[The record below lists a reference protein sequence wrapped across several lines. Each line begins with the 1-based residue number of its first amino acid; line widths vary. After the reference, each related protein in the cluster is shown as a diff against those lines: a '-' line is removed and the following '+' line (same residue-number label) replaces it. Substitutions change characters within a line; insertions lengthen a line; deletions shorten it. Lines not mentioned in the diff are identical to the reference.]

1 MLQNH
6 LFRPTSGFSS
16 LWLALLTRT
25 HQRMR
30 DYKECLQQNLP
41 TNIFPVW
48 LSVEFRNTNHINS
61 FYGKFPM
68 QEKSYTSLW
77 LGSIMV
83 LMQRTLDWGN
93 SLEISLSSLCIEVKR
108 VRKKSR
114 PRNPQDDVFEQF
126 HAAIHAY
133 NTNETKISTFRFDS
147 LWAHST
153 VSVSGFATGRPN
165 LDPYMTYLVKSL

>member
-1 MLQNH
+1 
-6 LFRPTSGFSS
+6 
-16 LWLALLTRT
+16 
-25 HQRMR
+25 
-30 DYKECLQQNLP
+30 
-41 TNIFPVW
+41 
-48 LSVEFRNTNHINS
+48 
-61 FYGKFPM
+61 
-68 QEKSYTSLW
+68 
-77 LGSIMV
+77 
-83 LMQRTLDWGN
+83 MQRTLDWGN

>member
-1 MLQNH
+1 M
-6 LFRPTSGFSS
+6 
-16 LWLALLTRT
+16 WLPLLTRT

-61 FYGKFPM
+61 FYGKIPM
-68 QEKSYTSLW
+68 QEKSFTSLW

-93 SLEISLSSLCIEVKR
+93 SLKISLSSLCIGVKR
-108 VRKKSR
+108 VCKKSR
-114 PRNPQDDVFEQF
+114 PRNRQDDVFEQF
-126 HAAIHAY
+126 HAAFHAY
-133 NTNETKISTFRFDS
+133 NTNGPKHFVLIRFGPHLGSQHSECQRLCHGKTKPGPVHD
-147 LWAHST
+147 
-153 VSVSGFATGRPN
+153 VPVQ
-165 LDPYMTYLVKSL
+165 KSLIYRLYRHIRKV

>member
-1 MLQNH
+1 M
-6 LFRPTSGFSS
+6 
-16 LWLALLTRT
+16 WLPLLTRT

-61 FYGKFPM
+61 FYGKIPM
-68 QEKSYTSLW
+68 QEKSFTSLW

-93 SLEISLSSLCIEVKR
+93 SLKISLSSLCIEVKR

-114 PRNPQDDVFEQF
+114 PRNRQDDVFEQF
-126 HAAIHAY
+126 HAAFHAY
-133 NTNETKISTFRFDS
+133 NTNETKTFRFDS
-147 LWAHST
+147 LWAPLGSQHSECQRLCHGKT
-153 VSVSGFATGRPN
+153 KPGPVHDVP
-165 LDPYMTYLVKSL
+165 VQKSLIYRLYRHIRKV

>member
-1 MLQNH
+1 M
-6 LFRPTSGFSS
+6 
-16 LWLALLTRT
+16 WLPLLTRT

-68 QEKSYTSLW
+68 QEKSFTSLW

-93 SLEISLSSLCIEVKR
+93 SLRISGIGRMMCVSIVNYGLS
-108 VRKKSR
+108 
-114 PRNPQDDVFEQF
+114 
-126 HAAIHAY
+126 
-133 NTNETKISTFRFDS
+133 FDS
-147 LWAHST
+147 LWAPLGSQHSECQRLCHGKT
-153 VSVSGFATGRPN
+153 KPGPVHDVP
-165 LDPYMTYLVKSL
+165 VQKSLIYAPVNVNPRSPQPGQRRGLGLIGWRK